1 MRDKLVTWLIEE
13 EQKKTVA
20 LPSPMGFY
28 SIFRS
33 GEGAIAI
40 YKENKSIGGEQE
52 LRSKNQS
59 SIELML
65 KQI

>member
-28 SIFRS
+28 SICRS

-40 YKENKSIGGEQE
+40 YKENKSIGGE
-52 LRSKNQS
+52 
-59 SIELML
+59 
-65 KQI
+65 